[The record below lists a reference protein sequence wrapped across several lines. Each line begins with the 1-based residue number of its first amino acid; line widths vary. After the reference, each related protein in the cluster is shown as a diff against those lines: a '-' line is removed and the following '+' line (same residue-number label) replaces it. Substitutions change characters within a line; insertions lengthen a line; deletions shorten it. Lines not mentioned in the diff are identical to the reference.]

1 MFDMTRP
8 DEADPLCPSCGSPF
22 SPRRRDQRYC
32 AKPCAKAASRNATRG
47 SRAHGESAAA
57 RHRHEARKGRLRGLA
72 HAFHETPPAYRAEFL
87 VRLIAEG
94 RKLAE
99 LRDLVTLRCLLRSWS
114 CDEGTGRLNIAHV
127 LDHFCREVYG
137 LRSFEVLDPARVLP
151 PEAELAFPAT
161 YFGPDAP
168 SIYEDGSLR
177 RGFGVT
183 TARQAWSVPVA
194 YVIERK
200 STNVYDWRTIGRA
213 MRDHGWT
220 RYADPRDPD
229 APSPFRF
236 GRPVAISRNSP
247 SAKMKENPN
256 ADPLRGYLRRDPEE
270 FFGQLRVDREDRPLK
285 SMPEDVALA
294 VRQTEFPDAI
304 GTDTRL
310 TEAA

>member
-8 DEADPLCPSCGSPF
+8 DEAETDCPTCGSPF
-22 SPRRRDQRYC
+22 IPGRRDQKFC

-72 HAFHETPPAYRAEFL
+72 HAFHETPPAHRAEFL

-99 LRDLVTLRCLLRSWS
+99 LRGLVTLRCLLRSWS

-137 LRSFEVLDPARVLP
+137 LRSFEVLDPVRVLP

-168 SIYEDGSLR
+168 SIYEAGSLR

-183 TARQAWSVPVA
+183 ASRQDWSVPA
-194 YVIERK
+194 PYVIERTP
-200 STNVYDWRTIGRA
+200 TNVYDWRAIGRA
-213 MRDHGWT
+213 MRDHRWT
-220 RYADPRDPD
+220 RYADPKDPD
-229 APSPFRF
+229 TPSPFHF
-236 GRPVAISRNSP
+236 GKPVAYPRSRP

-270 FFGQLRVDREDRPLK
+270 FFGQLQVDREERPLK
-285 SMPEDVALA
+285 PMPEDAALA
-294 VRQTEFPDAI
+294 VRQTEFPYAI

-310 TEAA
+310 TQAA